1 MLSCPARHLVLSNR
15 SSNLDG
21 KKETMTTIK
30 WGNGENEMNIE
41 EMQQMVNDA
50 YETGQPYSYLVMAFE
65 EAFRQAQQ
73 DAYEEAANI
82 CDKMKEKAYEDG
94 EGSTDIPAWINNC
107 SNIIR
112 ALKAKKGR

>member
-1 MLSCPARHLVLSNR
+1 MTPEKHIIIEVLPDGR
-15 SSNLDG
+15 YAITKEDYEAQQKAWLDS
-21 KKETMTTIK
+21 I
-30 WGNGENEMNIE
+30 
-41 EMQQMVNDA
+41 
-50 YETGQPYSYLVMAFE
+50 
-65 EAFRQAQQ
+65 RQAQQ

-112 ALKAKKGR
+112 ALKANP